1 MKKIL
6 MIIPLVILL
15 CFTFGCPYFSED
27 VAEEPKVDIEVEKA
41 NVKLVMEQYVK
52 AWKTLDMDLYSS
64 IFSHAE
70 DLVLFNEMDKERTV
84 GWEALKE
91 GVLKSFEQCKDVE
104 VTFRDVVIDVHASG
118 GVAWLSC
125 LEDWNYVFQGEP
137 GTDVGVWT
145 TWVLEKQDS
154 IWVIVH
160 AHWSSPKEG

>member
-1 MKKIL
+1 MKKLL
-6 MIIPLVILL
+6 MIIPLVFLL
-15 CFTFGCPYFSED
+15 CFTFSCQQKGEE
-27 VAEEPKVDIEVEKA
+27 VAEEPAVDVEAEKA

-70 DLVLFNEMDKERTV
+70 DLVIFNVDKERTV

-91 GVLKSFEQCKDVE
+91 GVLKSFEQYKDVE
-104 VTFRDVVIDVHASG
+104 ATFRDVVIDVHVSG

-137 GTDVGVWT
+137 GTSVGVWT

-160 AHWSSPKEG
+160 AHWSSPKEE

>member
-1 MKKIL
+1 MKKLLLIL
-6 MIIPLVILL
+6 PLVFLVF
-15 CFTFGCPYFSED
+15 FTFSCQKIEE
-27 VAEEPKVDIEVEKA
+27 VAEEPAVDIEAEKA

-70 DLVLFNEMDKERTV
+70 DLVLFNEMDKKRTV

-91 GVLKSFEQCKDVE
+91 GVLKSFEQYKDVE
-104 VTFRDVVIDVHASG
+104 VTFRDVVINVHASG

-137 GTDVGVWT
+137 GADVGVWT
-145 TWVLEKQDS
+145 TWVLEKQNS
-154 IWVIVH
+154 ILVIVH
-160 AHWSSPKEG
+160 AHWSSPKED